1 MMASPYKQN
10 VHGRVAAFQ
19 QQPSAPASSS
29 SSSAAAFHGLL
40 QMQQIQGHDSSYGRP
55 AEGTKTE
62 YRGKMAGVRISNEII
77 ELCDIIKTIGQPGTQ
92 PGTHVVTFGVL
103 FEFYT
108 KVSNKLVG
116 MLLRARKQGL
126 VAFEGE
132 MLFQRR
138 DDHVIIT
145 LLKEPSELE
154 QDMEQ
159 RRQELSQH
167 ASLHK

>member
-1 MMASPYKQN
+1 MI
-10 VHGRVAAFQ
+10 
-19 QQPSAPASSS
+19 
-29 SSSAAAFHGLL
+29 LL
-40 QMQQIQGHDSSYGRP
+40 RISNICMFCFCVLQLHGHDDSYGKP

-77 ELCDIIKTIGQPGTQ
+77 TLCEIIQQIGEPGAQPGTYVILF
-92 PGTHVVTFGVL
+92 GTL

-116 MLLRARKQGL
+116 TLMRARKQGL
-126 VAFEGE
+126 INFKGE

-138 DDHVIIT
+138 DDDVVIT

-154 QDMEQ
+154 QDVEQ
-159 RRQELSQH
+159 RQRELSQH
-167 ASLHK
+167 ASLHKN